1 MPKPIQI
8 RLLAAPDTRAL
19 RDLRLAALAEAPRA
33 FGSSVEEEE
42 SLGLDH
48 FLRLA
53 EADEKRAVLGAFA
66 DGRMVGMTGISQYD
80 KLKARHK
87 AFIWGVYVDREQ
99 RGRGLARQLLEAALV
114 RAATMPGVRRV
125 HLTAAADN
133 TAAIAL
139 YTALGFAEYGR
150 EPESLCVDGEMIDEV
165 LMSLVLKQAETR

>member
-1 MPKPIQI
+1 MPNPIQI
-8 RLLAAPDTRAL
+8 RLLAAPDTPAL
-19 RDLRLAALAEAPRA
+19 RNLRLAALAETPRA

-53 EADEKRAVLGAFA
+53 EADERRAILGAFA
-66 DGRMVGMTGISQYD
+66 EGHMVGMTGISQYD

-87 AFIWGVYVDREQ
+87 AFIWGVYVGPER
-99 RGRGLARQLLEAALV
+99 RGQGLARQLLQAALA
-114 RAATMPGVRRV
+114 RAAAMPGVRRV

-139 YTALGFAEYGR
+139 YTALGFVEYGR
-150 EPESLCVDGEMIDEV
+150 EPESLCVNGEMIDEV
-165 LMSLVLKQAETR
+165 LMSRLLR